1 MCPAPLRG
9 LTILDSQVRVA
20 LFAEWDLDAPGG
32 LRTTTAGL
40 VDHSPDDIHV
50 IPYLNQP
57 GFSSLLRVN
66 ELIARLQR
74 QRIELIHI
82 ASCGH
87 VALLALLLAA
97 KLHLPLVGSFD
108 LDSLTT
114 TALRRR
120 YLRTLSEVCH
130 KILVSSAC
138 AHETLRRLTD
148 PANVAAWRPGVD
160 IETFTPRKRSASL
173 REQWQVSPDRAA
185 VIHAG
190 TLSEEHGV
198 WRLLSLELELRRT
211 RPMHRLIVAGD
222 GPALMRLRYK
232 CPHAIFLGHVPDSQM
247 PELLASADVFVS
259 TSERQSTHHAV
270 LEAQA
275 CGLHRRHGCTG
286 QDRRPARIDGTCGA
300 AARAGPAMGIWSRSA
315 VCPVSSPRCI
325 FQARAAGIDKRGARA
340 PRQLLVSVSTM
351 GWLARLRLKAPVA
364 SATPTKIT
372 APASAMRRVITSP
385 INAYPHTTPNTGIRY
400 VTVSVRDGP
409 TRASSRKYRT

>member
-20 LFAEWDLDAPGG
+20 LFAEWDPDAPGG

-74 QRIELIHI
+74 QRIELVHI

-87 VALLALLLAA
+87 VALVALLLAA

-130 KILVSSAC
+130 KVLVSSAC
-138 AHETLRRLTD
+138 AHETLRRLMD
-148 PANVAAWRPGVD
+148 PAHVAAWRPGVD

-185 VIHAG
+185 VIYAG

-222 GPALMRLRYK
+222 GAALMRLRYK

-259 TSERQSTHHAV
+259 PSERQSTHHAV

-275 CGLHRRHGCTG
+275 SGLPVVVMAKGAARERTTTDAAIVCRSDADFIVGTAALVRTE
-286 QDRRPARIDGTCGA
+286 DRRASMGR
-300 AARAGPAMGIWSRSA
+300 AARQHALAQRWESGLAPLFA
-315 VCPVSSPRCI
+315 
-325 FQARAAGIDKRGARA
+325 QYRA
-340 PRQLLVSVSTM
+340 
-351 GWLARLRLKAPVA
+351 LA
-364 SATPTKIT
+364 
-372 APASAMRRVITSP
+372 
-385 INAYPHTTPNTGIRY
+385 
-400 VTVSVRDGP
+400 
-409 TRASSRKYRT
+409 ASSRPVRPESIGVVREHRVNS